1 MENLNTV
8 LKVVAN
14 NGNVKFPII
23 EKKSFLETDIFSL
36 DLDTRSS
43 NGLKRNGF
51 HTVQD
56 VMDNLDKLYKMR
68 GCGSKSVNRI
78 LYGICSSYYRTL
90 DAEGKL
96 TYLNKVVKLNT
107 EREME

>member
-1 MENLNTV
+1 MENLDLVLTTV
-8 LKVVAN
+8 AH

-23 EKKSFLETDIFSL
+23 EKKSFLETDVTFL

-56 VMDNLDKLYKMR
+56 VLNNLSSLYKMR
-68 GCGSKSVNRI
+68 GCGTKSVNRI

-90 DAEGKL
+90 DAEQKL
-96 TYLNKVVKLNT
+96 AYLNKLVKLNT